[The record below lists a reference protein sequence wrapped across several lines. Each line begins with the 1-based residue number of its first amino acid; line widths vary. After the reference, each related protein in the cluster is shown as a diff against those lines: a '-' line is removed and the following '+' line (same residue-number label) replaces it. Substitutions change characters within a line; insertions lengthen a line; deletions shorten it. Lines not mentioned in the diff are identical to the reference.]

1 MRTILIVDDE
11 RDLVTTCVRLLG
23 RQGWHV
29 VGAGT
34 CAEALNALAAEP
46 RPTLAIVDRQ
56 LPDGD
61 GLDVMRAA
69 RAAQM
74 PVILMTGFG
83 SAATRR
89 RALEAGAAGFL
100 AKPFST
106 QDLLALVRTIAG
118 DASETAAGP
127 AKGCPNADPPRPGI
141 H

>member
-1 MRTILIVDDE
+1 MRTILVVDDE
-11 RDLVTTCVRLLG
+11 RDLVATCVRLLG

-34 CAEALNALAAEP
+34 CAEALRALAAEP

-61 GLDVMRAA
+61 GLDIMRAA
-69 RAAQM
+69 RATQT
-74 PVILMTGFG
+74 PVIVMTGFG
-83 SAATRR
+83 SSAARR
-89 RALEAGAAGFL
+89 RALQEGAAGFL

-106 QDLLALVRTIAG
+106 QDLLALVGTLAG
-118 DASETAAGP
+118 DASGTGAGP
-127 AKGCPNADPPRPGI
+127 STGSPSAPPPRPGI